1 MYHFNTT
8 SGIFVTDPL
17 SGSLGK
23 VGSARDSSHDVFLD
37 RSLVAGALP
46 IIVVEA
52 RFEEELA
59 LSLVVE
65 LTIFLLL
72 FVHLTFEASSLLFEL
87 EYGLVLV
94 LYQSGHV
101 GDTLLKLTGLAL
113 ESVLLQPIILEL

>member
-1 MYHFNTT
+1 
-8 SGIFVTDPL
+8 
-17 SGSLGK
+17 
-23 VGSARDSSHDVFLD
+23 VGSARDSSHDVLFD
-37 RSLVAGALP
+37 GSLMGRALP
-46 IIVVEA
+46 IVVVEA

-72 FVHLTFEASSLLFEL
+72 FVHLTFEASSFLFEL

-94 LYQSGHV
+94 LYQSRHV

-113 ESVLLQPIILEL
+113 ESVFLEAIILEF